1 MEFINLETVDSTNLY
16 AKKHIETLNDRTII
30 LTKEQTAGRGRL
42 NRSWVDLGKN
52 NIFMSIVLKP
62 SDTYKEVYSNITQ
75 YLSVVLCHTFETYG
89 LKPQIKWPNDVL
101 INNKKIAGILSESVV
116 QGSKFKGLVLGV
128 GINLNATTKG
138 VESITD
144 KPVTALN
151 IELNREIDP
160 KHFLDKLLEKF
171 FKNYDKFL
179 NDGFILIK
187 DDYIS
192 RNCFLGKDIKVQ
204 VLNKIEEGTATSIT
218 DNGELIL
225 KKDNTEFVLTIGDIL
240 WT

>member
-16 AKKHIETLNDRTII
+16 AKKHIETLKDRTII

-75 YLSVVLCHTFETYG
+75 YLSVVLCHTFETFG
-89 LKPQIKWPNDVL
+89 LEPQIKWPNDVL

-128 GINLNATTKG
+128 GINLNATNKG

-151 IELNREIDP
+151 IELNREIDC
-160 KHFLDKLLEKF
+160 KQFLDKLLEEF

-179 NDGFILIK
+179 NSGFIFIK
-187 DDYIS
+187 NDYIS
-192 RNCFLGKDIKVQ
+192 RNCFIGKDLKVQ

-225 KKDNTEFVLTIGDIL
+225 KRNNTEFVLTIGDIL
-240 WT
+240 